1 MFKKILSF
9 LFPQPVEVSTFVG
22 DNKESLTR
30 LKTKLDSIEPVDGVN
45 DHIDF
50 DDFSDVDVDVDGEEM
65 IGDEWMEYPAP
76 KL

>member
-1 MFKKILSF
+1 MF
-9 LFPQPVEVSTFVG
+9 PPTVEVSTFVG

-30 LKTKLDSIEPVDGVN
+30 LRTKLDEVDTVI

-50 DDFSDVDVDVDGEEM
+50 DDFSDVDGEDL

>member
-1 MFKKILSF
+1 MLKKILNYM
-9 LFPQPVEVSTFVG
+9 FPQPVEVSTFVG

-30 LKTKLDSIEPVDGVN
+30 LCAKLDSIDPVDGVN
-45 DHIDF
+45 NHIDF
-50 DDFSDVDVDVDGEEM
+50 DDFSDVDGEEM